1 MIHYFQ
7 GFCDIDY
14 HVENCCIFA
23 TDDNFGIFFYIK
35 SILFSE
41 NYQTIFVLNYSRFI
55 ASKVAVHKLRSNW

>member
-41 NYQTIFVLNYSRFI
+41 ITKQSLF
-55 ASKVAVHKLRSNW
+55 